1 MVEHSEKSPKKL
13 NIWLPLL
20 FALVMILGMI
30 LGARLQSASS
40 SSFISTT
47 DIPIITKTEP
57 GRLEELIRYIE
68 ARYVDEV
75 DSEEMVEKAIN
86 HLLEELDPHSNYI
99 PASQLQEVNESL
111 EGNFEGIGVEFLI
124 VEDTITVIAPIAGG
138 PSDAVGILSGDKIV
152 EIEDSIVAGNGIM
165 VRDVVGMLRGSAG
178 SKVRVGI
185 KRGAENTLRPFTI
198 TRDEIP
204 DNSVDVGYMIDDETA
219 FIKISRFS
227 ATTYKEFMEELEDMV
242 ENHNAK
248 NLIIDLRQNPGGYLN
263 EATNILSQLFEEKG
277 KTLVY
282 TEGRTVRRN
291 DYETTGRPFFR
302 IGDVSVLI
310 DEGSASASE
319 IMAGAIQDW
328 DRGYIIGRRSF
339 GKGLVQEQYSL
350 RDGSAL
356 RLTVA
361 RYYTPSDRLIQKSY
375 DDKNNYGL
383 DVVNRYESG
392 ELMSS
397 DSIAVSDTTEY
408 FTSEGR
414 VVYGGGGITPDVFIP
429 LDTLLLND
437 TYIALRQF
445 LPEYVFRYYE
455 NHKNN
460 LDDYQDLQG
469 FKKNF
474 ELSDTDFRKFLDYAE
489 GKGFTPGQGDLGP
502 IESSIRLL
510 FKARLAR
517 NLYKDEGFFSVWN
530 EQDEVVQKALDL
542 MRSPVPLTSL
552 QEK

>member
-1 MVEHSEKSPKKL
+1 MVEHSENKPRKL

-20 FALVMILGMI
+20 FALVMVVGMI
-30 LGARLQSASS
+30 LGARLKSS
-40 SSFISTT
+40 TAPTYSSTT

-68 ARYVDEV
+68 ARYVDDV
-75 DSEEMVEKAIN
+75 DSEKMVEKAITN
-86 HLLEELDPHSNYI
+86 LLGELDPHSNYI
-99 PASQLQEVNESL
+99 PASQLKEVNESL

-138 PSDAVGILSGDKIV
+138 PSDAVGIISGDKIV
-152 EIEDSIVAGNGIM
+152 AIEDSIVAGIG
-165 VRDVVGMLRGSAG
+165 VQVKDVVGLLRGSSG

-185 KRGAENTLRPFTI
+185 KRGNETALQQFTI

-204 DNSVDVGYMIDDETA
+204 DNSVDVGYMIDDKTG

-227 ATTYKEFMEELEDMV
+227 ATTYTEFMEELEDMV
-242 ENHNAK
+242 ENHGVK
-248 NLIIDLRQNPGGYLN
+248 NLIIDLRQNPGGYLQ
-263 EATNILSQLFEEKG
+263 EATNILSQLFDEKG

-291 DYETTGRPFFR
+291 DYETTGRPFFK
-302 IGDVSVLI
+302 IEDVSILI

-375 DDKNNYGL
+375 DDKSNYDL
-383 DVVNRYESG
+383 DVSNRYESG
-392 ELMSS
+392 ELIHS
-397 DSIAVSDTTEY
+397 DSVSISDTTKY
-408 FTSEGR
+408 YTAEGR
-414 VVYGGGGITPDVFIP
+414 VVYGGGGVTPDVFIP
-429 LDTLLLND
+429 LDTNLLNNS
-437 TYIALRQF
+437 YIQLRQF
-445 LPEYVFRYYE
+445 LPEYVYRFYQQ
-455 NHKNN
+455 NKNS
-460 LDDYQDLQG
+460 LDDYQDING
-469 FKKNF
+469 FKKSFDLSEEDFAEFLNYARQKGASF
-474 ELSDTDFRKFLDYAE
+474 DPKELAVS
-489 GKGFTPGQGDLGP
+489 
-502 IESSIRLL
+502 ESSVRLL

-517 NLYKDEGFFSVWN
+517 NLFQEDGFFSVWN
-530 EQDEVVQKALDL
+530 EQDEVVQKALEL
-542 MRSPVPLTSL
+542 LRSPVPLSSL
-552 QEK
+552 RKD